1 MVTRWHHCTLAGGG
15 GDEVT
20 SPPRDSCRYYCMY
33 VRSMYMYDSIS
44 IRGIITPS
52 ALSFFS
58 SILSEFWALAPPPPQ
73 SPTHGIPKP
82 IERTTALSNPRPASR
97 RPANSATRTIRLARL
112 QVSCLI
118 SSLAKQTKKKKKQA
132 KRKTQGRKCVFW
144 SGESLSM
151 L

>member
-33 VRSMYMYDSIS
+33 VRCICT
-44 IRGIITPS
+44 I
-52 ALSFFS
+52 
-58 SILSEFWALAPPPPQ
+58 ALAFV
-73 SPTHGIPKP
+73 
-82 IERTTALSNPRPASR
+82 ELS
-97 RPANSATRTIRLARL
+97 RL
-112 QVSCLI
+112 QLCPFFRTSCLNFGLSHHHHHNHQPMESQSQSNAPPHLVI
-118 SSLAKQTKKKKKQA
+118 RAQRLGRLQTPQRGQSDWPGCKSLVSSARWRNKKKKKKKQA

-144 SGESLSM
+144 SRESLSM